1 MGVYKRTGHYA
12 SLFASNYDHVSKY
25 TFNKTD
31 RYITIR
37 ANCKEILTKDTFI
50 RRLNNF

>member
-1 MGVYKRTGHYA
+1 MGVYNRTGHYA
-12 SLFASNYDHVSKY
+12 SLFASNYNQVSKY
-25 TFNKTD
+25 TFNKTE

-50 RRLNNF
+50 RR